1 MWKARL
7 LRIGL
12 PAAGAIL
19 VAVGAVLITASA
31 VGLKLVPTPA
41 APTPAAA
48 PAASPTPI
56 PSPGGRAAGKPTAA
70 SAEKAAYLTAAA
82 GALGLKPAQLRQDL
96 KGGQTLSQVAATQGV
111 SEADFKTKV
120 AAALKPRLDA
130 AVTAGTITQAQED
143 AELMKLASGDPPLW
157 TTTK

>member
-1 MWKARL
+1 M
-7 LRIGL
+7 
-12 PAAGAIL
+12 
-19 VAVGAVLITASA
+19 
-31 VGLKLVPTPA
+31 
-41 APTPAAA
+41 
-48 PAASPTPI
+48 
-56 PSPGGRAAGKPTAA
+56 PSPGGKAAGKPTAA
-70 SAEKAAYLTAAA
+70 AAEKAAYLTAAA
-82 GALGLKPAQLRQDL
+82 SALGLKPAQLRQDI

-120 AAALKPRLDA
+120 IAALKPRLDA